1 MLSIDAETKSL
12 VVVVVVEVEVV
23 EDYAGFYHIGV
34 VGACIWRKAI

>member
-12 VVVVVVEVEVV
+12 VVVEVEVV

-34 VGACIWRKAI
+34 VGACI